1 MPIIKFKARLAFP
14 SLFVPRE
21 AKEAGK
27 PPRFE
32 AHGIFEPGSES
43 DLIVKGAMEQ
53 AARDKWGEKWQP
65 ILEKLKA
72 DGRVCYH
79 TSPKTND
86 NGEVYDGFQ
95 GMHWIK
101 ATNEAR
107 PAVIDKDTSPLT
119 QQHGRPYS
127 GCNALLN
134 VEIWAQ
140 DNSWGRRINGKLRW
154 VQYHS
159 EGEAFSGGA
168 PVSQDEFQAI
178 ADGATAGDLV

>member
-1 MPIIKFKARLAFP
+1 MPIVKFPARLGFP
-14 SLFVPRE
+14 ALFVPRE

-32 AHGIFEPGSES
+32 GHAIFAPGSEA
-43 DLIVKGAMEQ
+43 DKIVQQAVQQ
-53 AARDKWGEKWQP
+53 AATDKWGAKAPQ

-79 TSPKTND
+79 TTPKTND

-107 PAVIDKDTSPLT
+107 PAVIDRDTRPLT
-119 QQHGRPYS
+119 QADGRPYS
-127 GCNALLN
+127 GCNVIFN

-140 DNSWGRRINGKLRW
+140 DNSWGRRINAKLRW
-154 VQYHS
+154 VQFHS
-159 EGEAFSGGA
+159 DGEAFSGGA
-168 PVSQDEFQAI
+168 PVSEDEFQAI